1 MELMAGWLQ
10 HRGKRQVHGLMAL
23 SLFHNEVYTE
33 RLHNNQ
39 MIEKE
44 EDHSRSDKNLPVDI
58 GKGEQAALYH
68 GCFFLSLS

>member
-1 MELMAGWLQ
+1 
-10 HRGKRQVHGLMAL
+10 MAL

-33 RLHNNQ
+33 RLHNNW

-68 GCFFLSLS
+68 GFLSLS